1 MEGVYKPFS
10 IVRKVS
16 YLTFKKPL
24 FNVFYSSAFIAR
36 TLTTLT
42 FLFIYFSLPAKSLQ
56 KEADT
61 AIQSDTSLLQSL
73 GLIKRTAE
81 LEQERI
87 TANYQSHSLI
97 LDQSKKF
104 IALSLEIQN
113 TRHYLNQG
121 FEYKKV
127 LDLIEQVKAWKEIA
141 IDGVIIN
148 KDSLQTNRNL
158 TATSI
163 LLKELVSRT
172 NIWLT
177 TIYKYHSTLGMH
189 QRKLDSLA
197 KDNILYKVP
206 EDSAAAVTYFHKL
219 LSLKKEL
226 DPVNADLKSALDSI
240 QRIEFQV
247 NFLKTSLESDI
258 SETEAL
264 RKQMDDR
271 VYFKELKS
279 FNQSPSRFKTL
290 SEIIEYSRS
299 KANLLIVFYIANH
312 LFKIMLMLLSV
323 VVLFIYLRFLVH
335 RSKNANV
342 FDQLNQRTQLLNYPV
357 ASAILISFT
366 IFQFFLPL
374 PPFIIT
380 SYIWLISSIALTVIL
395 RKSMPRFWFYTW
407 TVFQLLF
414 VIALFDNYLLAHSVA
429 ERWLILYMSIIGLA
443 TGLYFILSKKGR
455 QSKDK
460 MVFALLIIMA
470 LYEIG
475 SISFNLYGN
484 YNFAKGLMANGFS
497 TFVVAFMVFWTI
509 RLASDTLNISLFF
522 RKSDEDDRHVLPL
535 DKIGGK
541 LSSYKYILVFIA
553 WFVLLSRNTHA
564 YQSMFGPLGEALKEP
579 RSIGEFEFTY
589 LSVFIFFFVIF
600 LSGVL
605 AKVVSFITSG
615 ANPSLSN
622 SGEKGP
628 GSWLLLVRIAIISAG
643 AIIAFIAAGI
653 PMDRLAIIIGA
664 LSVGIGFG
672 LQTLINNLVSGLI
685 IAFEKPI
692 NVGDIV
698 EISGSIG
705 KMKSIGIRSSVI
717 STWDGSDV
725 IIPNGDLLSQ
735 HLVNWTMGN
744 TKRRFEI
751 PVSVAYGTNLEETKK
766 MLHDLILQDDRIMKN
781 PDPIVWVTTFNN
793 SSIDFVLKFW
803 VANFAIGFDVKS
815 DLMLA
820 IDKLFKENGIVI
832 PFPQQDIYIKSMVP
846 LEGKTEDE

>member
-16 YLTFKKPL
+16 YLTFIKPL
-24 FNVFYSSAFIAR
+24 FNVFYSSAYSAR
-36 TLTTLT
+36 GLVTLT
-42 FLFIYFSLPAKSLQ
+42 FLFIYFSLPAKPLQ

-73 GLIKRTAE
+73 GLIKRTAK

-141 IDGVIIN
+141 IDGVIVN

-264 RKQMDDR
+264 RKQLDDR

-279 FNQSPSRFKTL
+279 FNQSPSRFKTF

-357 ASAILISFT
+357 ASAILILFT

-395 RKSMPRFWFYTW
+395 RKSMPRFWFFTW
-407 TVFQLLF
+407 IVFQLLF
-414 VIALFDNYLLAHSVA
+414 IIALFDNYLLAHSVV

-484 YNFAKGLMANGFS
+484 YNLAKGLMANGFS

-509 RLASDTLNISLFF
+509 RLASDTLNISLYF

-541 LSSYKYILVFIA
+541 LSSYKYVLVFIA

-615 ANPSLSN
+615 ANPSISN

-643 AIIAFIAAGI
+643 AVIAFIAAGI

-793 SSIDFVLKFW
+793 SSIDFVLNFW

-832 PFPQQDIYIKSMVP
+832 PFPQQDVYIKSIEP
-846 LEGKTEDE
+846 REGTTEEE

>member
-1 MEGVYKPFS
+1 MKVVFKSFS
-10 IVRKVS
+10 IVPKVNN
-16 YLTFKKPL
+16 LTFVTSL
-24 FNVFYSSAFIAR
+24 FNVFDSSAFSAR
-36 TLTTLT
+36 VLLTLT
-42 FLFIYFSLPAKSLQ
+42 FLFFNFSLFADSLQ
-56 KEADT
+56 KESESAF
-61 AIQSDTSLLQSL
+61 QSDTSLLQSL
-73 GLIKRTAE
+73 GLIKRTAD
-81 LEQERI
+81 LEQKQSA
-87 TANYQSHSLI
+87 ANYQSHSLI

-104 IALSLEIQN
+104 IAVSLEIQN

-141 IDGVIIN
+141 IDGVIVN

-172 NIWLT
+172 NIWLS

-189 QRKLDSLA
+189 QRRLDSLSQ
-197 KDNILYKVP
+197 DNTLYKVP
-206 EDSAAAVTYFHKL
+206 EDSTAAVTYYQKL
-219 LSLKKEL
+219 LAFKKEL
-226 DPVNADLKSALDSI
+226 GPVNADLKSAMDSI
-240 QRIEFQV
+240 QHIEFQV
-247 NFLKTSLESDI
+247 NYLKASLESYI

-264 RKQMDDR
+264 RKQMDDS
-271 VYFKELKS
+271 VYSKELKS
-279 FNQSPSRFKTL
+279 FSQTSSRFKTF
-290 SEIIEYSRS
+290 SEIIAFSRA

-323 VVLFIYLRFLVH
+323 VVLYVYLRFLLR

-342 FDQLNQRTQLLNYPV
+342 FDQLIQRTQLLNYPL

-414 VIALFDNYLLAHSVA
+414 VIALFDNYLLAYSVA
-429 ERWLILYMSIIGLA
+429 ERWVILIMSITGLA
-443 TGLYFILSKKGR
+443 TGLYFILSRKGR
-455 QSKDK
+455 HSKDK

-475 SISFNLYGN
+475 SIFSNLSGN
-484 YNFAKGLMANGFS
+484 YNTAKGLMTNGYS
-497 TFVVAFMVFWTI
+497 TFVVAFMIFWTI

-541 LSSYKYILVFIA
+541 LSTYKYILVFIA

-564 YQSMFGPLGEALKEP
+564 YQSMFGPLSEALKEP

-605 AKVVSFITSG
+605 TKVVSFITAD
-615 ANPSLSN
+615 ANPTIGFAS
-622 SGEKGP
+622 EKGP

-643 AIIAFIAAGI
+643 AVIAFIAAGI

-717 STWDGSDV
+717 STWDGADV

-751 PVSVAYGTNLEETKK
+751 AVSVAYGTNLEETKK
-766 MLHDLILQDDRIMKN
+766 MLHDKILQDDRILRF

-832 PFPQQDIYIKSMVP
+832 PFPQQDVYIKSIAP
-846 LEGKTEDE
+846 REGTNEED